1 MENSEPLPARDQPVV
16 ATAPNLR
23 HRTAETNLP
32 PASTPW
38 NAAHPSPVWTSRDRG
53 SRFERSRLAP
63 TLVVAA
69 ILAGVVLGGI
79 GLDRAIAAPGA
90 GTVGLGGTIEMDA
103 APGWVLAPADAGG
116 NSPGWIEL
124 RKSDALLYATV
135 TDQSY
140 RGDAAAIL
148 AGEES
153 ALRSQTAQI
162 SFGDEHDSAVGANP
176 AAMAVFEAVVS
187 DGAQSGTVDGEV
199 VAMVVDGNAVALQVF
214 IGQGEF
220 GSIADDVAAMVSS
233 VRASP

>member
-1 MENSEPLPARDQPVV
+1 VSTLPPDG
-16 ATAPNLR
+16 
-23 HRTAETNLP
+23 LP
-32 PASTPW
+32 PAATPW
-38 NAAHPSPVWTSRDRG
+38 NAEHPAPVWTPPAGDRA
-53 SRFERSRLAP
+53 FDRSRLVP

-79 GLDRAIAAPGA
+79 GLDRAIAAPSA
-90 GTVGLGGTIEMDA
+90 GTVRLAGAIEMDA

-124 RKSDALLYATV
+124 RKSDALLFATV

-148 AGEES
+148 AREES
-153 ALRSQTAQI
+153 ALRSETAQI
-162 SFGDEHDSAVGANP
+162 SFGDEHDSSVGANP

-199 VAMVVDGNAVALQVF
+199 VAMVVDGNAVALEVS

-220 GSIADDVAAMVSS
+220 GSISDDFAAMASS
-233 VRASP
+233 VRAAP